1 MFKLNSLEEYIFDLI
16 EANNIYTADELTKF
30 AEEVHDKIERC
41 VQDYAFEQDMQDDYV
56 CSY

>member
-1 MFKLNSLEEYIFDLI
+1 MFNLDNLEEYIFDLI
-16 EANNIYTADELTKF
+16 EINNIDSADRLTRF

-41 VQDYAFEQDMQDDYV
+41 VQDYAFEQNMQDDYV